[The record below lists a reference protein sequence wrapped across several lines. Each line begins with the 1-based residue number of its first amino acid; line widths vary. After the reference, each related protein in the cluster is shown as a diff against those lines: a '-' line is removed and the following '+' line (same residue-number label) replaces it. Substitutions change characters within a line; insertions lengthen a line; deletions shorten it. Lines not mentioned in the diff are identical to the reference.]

1 MSESREKSRKASS
14 RANCVIFAFKLW
26 FRRLRKGDCS
36 GYVSIRKSRHGP
48 FIHALYQYGNHFVSF
63 VPIEPKER
71 KVPPALF
78 DGRVKWGD
86 KD

>member
-1 MSESREKSRKASS
+1 MSSPRAS
-14 RANCVIFAFKLW
+14 RANCVIWAVKLW
-26 FRRLRKGDCS
+26 FRRLRKGDYS

-48 FIHALYQYGNHFVSF
+48 FIHALYQYRSHFVSY
-63 VPIEPKER
+63 VPIEPEER

>member
-1 MSESREKSRKASS
+1 MSSRKGSK
-14 RANCVIFAFKLW
+14 ANCVIWAFKLW
-26 FRRLRKGDCS
+26 ARRLRKGDYR

-48 FIHALYQYGNHFVSF
+48 FIHALYQYGNHFVSY
-63 VPIEPKER
+63 VPIEPEER

-78 DGRVKWGD
+78 PGRVKWGD